1 MYSWVIKWNQGSD
14 FADGE
19 MLPIWDLTISYRKN
33 FSGPSPVEGYFLKAA
48 LTFGQANEIDC
59 LQIKENWATMS
70 MWNSGP
76 TQEFNR
82 EGIIKGYDDRAETWT
97 IDW

>member
-1 MYSWVIKWNQGSD
+1 
-14 FADGE
+14 

-59 LQIKENWATMS
+59 LQIKEN
-70 MWNSGP
+70 
-76 TQEFNR
+76 
-82 EGIIKGYDDRAETWT
+82 
-97 IDW
+97 